1 MDITERVAAMS
12 DQDVLAYKTK
22 TKTENYTKYTLE
34 ERKEWAKN
42 LNNKEEFLRNRLL
55 NNAILKRQKELLGTG
70 KAPDGEGRP
79 RRSDTRSSKPQ

>member
-42 LNNKEEFLRNRLL
+42 AKNKENSF
-55 NNAILKRQKELLGTG
+55 AI
-70 KAPDGEGRP
+70 D
-79 RRSDTRSSKPQ
+79 S